1 MQYKAREPDEAAA
14 GLIAELEPVVNGLG
28 FSLVELDLFRRKG
41 SAQVRLVITKPMA
54 ENKES
59 PDKPAICGGKNG
71 IGTDELS
78 RVHRAV
84 MPRLELVLEG
94 KDLYIEVSSPGTDR
108 LVKEGAEFRHYTGK
122 AVKCWQT
129 GADHWKQGIL
139 RGSDEEKITLETAEG
154 IQTMNYET
162 IAKAKLDG

>member
-1 MQYKAREPDEAAA
+1 MQYKAREPDQDTAVII
-14 GLIAELEPVVNGLG
+14 GELEPVIGGLG
-28 FSLVELDLFRRKG
+28 FSLVEMDLFRRKG
-41 SAQVRLVITKPMA
+41 SAQVRLIISCPGT
-54 ENKES
+54 
-59 PDKPAICGGKNG
+59 

-84 MPRLELVLEG
+84 LPRLELALEG

-108 LVKEGAEFRHYTGK
+108 LIKEGAEFRYYTGK

-129 GADHWKQGIL
+129 GADNWKQGIL

-154 IQTMNYET
+154 IQTMNYKT

>member
-1 MQYKAREPDEAAA
+1 MQYKAREPDEATAA
-14 GLIAELEPVVNGLG
+14 LIVELEPVVNGLG

-41 SAQVRLVITKPMA
+41 SAQVRLVITKPMT

-59 PDKPAICGGKNG
+59 QDNPG

-84 MPRLELVLEG
+84 MPRLELALEG

-108 LVKEGAEFRHYTGK
+108 LIKEGAEFRYYTGK

-129 GADHWKQGIL
+129 GADNWKQGIL
-139 RGSDEEKITLETAEG
+139 RGSDNEKITLETAEG
-154 IQTMNYET
+154 IQTMIYET

>member
-1 MQYKAREPDEAAA
+1 MSGRYVQYKAREPDQDTAVII
-14 GLIAELEPVVNGLG
+14 GELEPVLGGLG
-28 FSLVELDLFRRKG
+28 FSLVEMDLFRRKG
-41 SAQVRLVITKPMA
+41 SAQVRLIISCPGT
-54 ENKES
+54 
-59 PDKPAICGGKNG
+59 

-84 MPRLELVLEG
+84 LPRLELALEG

-108 LVKEGAEFRHYTGK
+108 LIKEGAEFRYYTGK

-129 GADHWKQGIL
+129 GADNWKQGIL

-154 IQTMNYET
+154 IQTMNYKT

>member
-1 MQYKAREPDEAAA
+1 MSGRYVQYKAREPDQDTAVII
-14 GLIAELEPVVNGLG
+14 GELEPVIGGLG
-28 FSLVELDLFRRKG
+28 FSLVEMDLFRRKG
-41 SAQVRLVITKPMA
+41 SAQVRLIISCPGT
-54 ENKES
+54 
-59 PDKPAICGGKNG
+59 

-84 MPRLELVLEG
+84 LPRLELALEG

-108 LVKEGAEFRHYTGK
+108 LIKEGAEFRYYTGK

-129 GADHWKQGIL
+129 GADNWKQGIL

-154 IQTMNYET
+154 IQTMNYKT